1 MSMMQLWHMDL
12 RLFMKNNDVGLAYA
26 GSFCD
31 LEEPMEN
38 TVRKLISQA
47 CAWTG
52 YLEKAS
58 NKELDCFK
66 ANAGSNNYTCFAR
79 DYRMHTRQNLQG
91 QPWCAMYVSEVFVQ
105 VFGLDIAKKMLG
117 GNLYH
122 YCPTGVEQFQKAGR
136 WSKEPEPGAVVFFTN
151 GQRAY
156 HTGIV
161 TEVTASRIKTVEGN
175 TSGASGVIPNGGG
188 VCQKSYARNYSKIL
202 GYGLPD
208 WSLANKSGWH
218 QEDGGWRYY
227 LGNTGEPI
235 RNDWHQEDNGDWYWF
250 DAAGMKVCNAWKA
263 GKDGRWYYLGPDG
276 KMLKDTW
283 LPLGQ
288 ELYRLNPDGSTF
300 EGRLALNTNKRGAL
314 VIEN

>member
-1 MSMMQLWHMDL
+1 MLG
-12 RLFMKNNDVGLAYA
+12 LFN
-26 GSFCD
+26 
-31 LEEPMEN
+31 LEENYTQN
-38 TVRKLISQA
+38 TVKKLINQA

-58 NKELDCFK
+58 NKDLDSFT

-79 DYRMHTRQNLQG
+79 DYKVHTGGNYQG
-91 QPWCAMYVSEVFVQ
+91 QPWCAMFVSEVFVQ
-105 VFGLDIAKKMLG
+105 AFGLETARKLLG

-122 YCPTGVEQFQKAGR
+122 YCPTGVEQFKKVGR
-136 WSKEPEPGAVVFFTN
+136 WSLKPEPGAVVFFTN

-208 WSLANKSGWH
+208 WSLVHKSGWH

-227 LGNTGEPI
+227 LDNTGEPI

-250 DAAGMKVCNAWKA
+250 DGAGMMVHDTWKT
-263 GKDGRWYYLGPDG
+263 GKDGKWYYLGPDG
-276 KMLKDTW
+276 KMLRDTW
-283 LPLGQ
+283 LLLGQ
-288 ELYRLNPDGSTF
+288 ELYRLNPDGSMF
-300 EGRLALNTNKRGAL
+300 EGQMDLKTDNRGAL
-314 VIEN
+314 IVKNK

>member
-1 MSMMQLWHMDL
+1 MDL
-12 RLFMKNNDVGLAYA
+12 ELSTKNNYVGLAYA
-26 GSFCD
+26 GPFCN
-31 LEEPMEN
+31 LEENYMQN
-38 TVRKLISQA
+38 TVKKLISQA

-79 DYRMHTRQNLQG
+79 DYKVHTGGNYQG
-91 QPWCAMYVSEVFVQ
+91 QPWCAMFVSEVFVQ
-105 VFGLDIAKKMLG
+105 VFGLDVAKKLLG
-117 GNLYH
+117 GSLYH
-122 YCPTGVEQFQKAGR
+122 NCQTGVEQFEKAGR
-136 WSKEPEPGAVVFFTN
+136 WSNAPEPGAVVFFTN
-151 GQRAY
+151 SQRAY

-161 TEVTASRIKTVEGN
+161 TEVTVSRIKTVEGN

-208 WSLANKSGWH
+208 WSLVNKSGWH
-218 QEDGGWRYY
+218 QEDDGWRYY

-235 RNDWHQEDNGDWYWF
+235 SNDWHQEDNGDWYWF
-250 DAAGMKVCNAWKA
+250 DGAGMMVHDTWKT
-263 GKDGRWYYLGPDG
+263 GKDGKWYYLGPDG

-283 LPLGQ
+283 LLLGQ
-288 ELYRLNPDGSTF
+288 ELFQLNPDGSMF
-300 EGRLALNTNKRGAL
+300 EGQMILRTDGRGVL
-314 VIEN
+314 KPY